1 MANGNGNGF
10 SKAFQWIIGG
20 LVFIAL
26 TLALAFSGYSIAQ
39 IDTLRDTSVRK
50 ADYRCDQEKLE
61 RQLTRIE
68 AKIDDL
74 GKDRK

>member
-50 ADYRCDQEKLE
+50 ADYRCD
-61 RQLTRIE
+61 
-68 AKIDDL
+68 
-74 GKDRK
+74 